1 MSKLRDIDL
10 RGTAIVEVP
19 SSIEHLNG
27 LEYFNLS
34 WCENLV
40 SLPESICNLK
50 SLKILDVLCS
60 LKLERLVVMLNEYW
74 HLTCHILKGG
84 VIWGNGFL
92 SSLNTL
98 NLQSHKMEAEAPNHP
113 NFCLSSLV
121 ELSVTN
127 MSWSLRNFSD
137 GFHLSSLKVLSV
149 GNFNPVARGLIFN
162 DIFLQSSLRRLSLH
176 NCNLMEKGIISTN
189 IWNLS
194 SLVSLSLSNCSL
206 REGDILNHICH
217 LSSLK
222 ELSLEGNHFSSIP
235 DSFNRLS
242 NLRGLNLSHCKQL
255 RYIPELPSS
264 LLFLDAHCSYGISSS
279 LSLVSL
285 YSKFN
290 RFEMEEELTK
300 V

>member
-34 WCENLV
+34 CCENLV
-40 SLPESICNLK
+40 SLPESICNLR
-50 SLKILDVLCS
+50 SLKTLDVHGCS
-60 LKLERLVVMLNEYW
+60 KLERLVVMPNEECY
-74 HLTCHILKGG
+74 LTCHILKLG
-84 VIWGNGFL
+84 ITWSNGRFSPL
-92 SSLNTL
+92 DTL
-98 NLQSHKMEAEAPNHP
+98 NLQSHQMEAEVPNHP
-113 NFCLSSLV
+113 HFSLSSLV

-127 MSWSLRNFSD
+127 NSGYYH
-137 GFHLSSLKVLSV
+137 GFHLSSLKVLSI

-189 IWNLS
+189 IWNLF

-206 REGDILNHICH
+206 RGGDILNHICH

-222 ELSLEGNHFSSIP
+222 ELSLEGNHFRSIP
-235 DSFNRLS
+235 ASINRLS

-255 RYIPELPSS
+255 QDIPEIPSS
-264 LLFLDAHCSYGISSS
+264 LLFLDAHCSDGISSN

-285 YSKFN
+285 NSQFSHFKT
-290 RFEMEEELTK
+290 ELTE

>member
-40 SLPESICNLK
+40 SLPESICNLR
-50 SLKILDVLCS
+50 SLKTLDVHGFS
-60 LKLERLVVMLNEYW
+60 KLERLVVMPNEECY
-74 HLTCHILKGG
+74 LTCHILKLG
-84 VIWGNGFL
+84 ITWSNGRFSPL
-92 SSLNTL
+92 DTL
-98 NLQSHKMEAEAPNHP
+98 NLQSHQMEAEVPNHP
-113 NFCLSSLV
+113 HFSLSSLV

-127 MSWSLRNFSD
+127 NSGYYH
-137 GFHLSSLKVLSV
+137 GFHLSSLKVLSI

-189 IWNLS
+189 IWNLF

-206 REGDILNHICH
+206 RGGDILNHICH

-255 RYIPELPSS
+255 RDIPELPSS
-264 LLFLDAHCSYGISSS
+264 LLFLDAHCSDGISSS
-279 LSLVSL
+279 PSLVSL
-285 YSKFN
+285 YSQFN
-290 RFEMEEELTK
+290 HFETELIE

>member
-1 MSKLRDIDL
+1 MSKLREIYL
-10 RGTAIVEVP
+10 NETAIVEVP

-27 LEYFNLS
+27 LEYFDLS
-34 WCENLV
+34 CCENLV
-40 SLPESICNLK
+40 SLPESICNLR
-50 SLKILDVLCS
+50 SLKTLDVQGCS
-60 LKLERLVVMLNEYW
+60 KLERLVVMPNEECY
-74 HLTCHILKGG
+74 LTCHILKLG
-84 VIWGNGFL
+84 ITWSNGCL
-92 SSLNTL
+92 SPLDTL
-98 NLQSHKMEAEAPNHP
+98 NLQSHQMEAEAPNHP
-113 NFCLSSLV
+113 NFRLSSLV

-127 MSWSLRNFSD
+127 SYYHRNFSD

-149 GNFNPVARGLIFN
+149 GNFNPVAKGLIFN
-162 DIFLQSSLRRLSLH
+162 GIFLQSSLRRLSLH
-176 NCNLMEKGIISTN
+176 NCNLMEEGIIPTN

-194 SLVSLSLSNCSL
+194 SLVSLSLSNCNL
-206 REGDILNHICH
+206 MDGDILNHICH

-264 LLFLDAHCSYGISSS
+264 LLFLDAHCSDGISSS
-279 LSLVSL
+279 PSLMSL

-290 RFEMEEELTK
+290 RLETELTE

>member
-1 MSKLRDIDL
+1 MSKLREIEL
-10 RGTAIVEVP
+10 SGTAIVEVS

-27 LEYFNLS
+27 LEHFHLS
-34 WCENLV
+34 RCENLV
-40 SLPESICNLK
+40 SLPKSICNLR
-50 SLKILDVLCS
+50 SLQILTVEGCS
-60 LKLERLVVMLNEYW
+60 KLERLVVKPNEEWY
-74 HLTCHILKGG
+74 LTCHILKLG
-84 VIWGNGFL
+84 ISWSNGCFSPL
-92 SSLNTL
+92 DTL
-98 NLQSHKMEAEAPNHP
+98 NLQSHQMEAEAPNHP
-113 NFCLSSLV
+113 NSRLSSLV

-127 MSWSLRNFSD
+127 SYHHRNFSD
-137 GFHLSSLKVLSV
+137 GFHLSSLQVLSV
-149 GNFNPVARGLIFN
+149 GNFNSVARGLIFN
-162 DIFLQSSLRRLSLH
+162 GIFLQSSLRRLSLH

-222 ELSLEGNHFSSIP
+222 ELSLEGNYFSSIP

-255 RYIPELPSS
+255 QYIPELPSS
-264 LLFLDAHCSYGISSS
+264 LLFLDAHYSDGISSS
-279 LSLVSL
+279 PSLVSL

-290 RFEMEEELTK
+290 RFETELTE

>member
-1 MSKLRDIDL
+1 MSKLREIYL
-10 RGTAIVEVP
+10 NETAIVEVP

-27 LEYFNLS
+27 LEYFDLS
-34 WCENLV
+34 CCENLG
-40 SLPESICNLK
+40 SLPESICNLR
-50 SLKILDVLCS
+50 SLKTLNVQGCS
-60 LKLERLVVMLNEYW
+60 KLERLVVMPNEECY
-74 HLTCHILKGG
+74 LTCHILKLG
-84 VIWGNGFL
+84 ITWSNGCL
-92 SSLNTL
+92 SPLDTL
-98 NLQSHKMEAEAPNHP
+98 NLQSHQMEAEAPNHP
-113 NFCLSSLV
+113 NFRLSSLV

-127 MSWSLRNFSD
+127 SYYHRNFSD
-137 GFHLSSLKVLSV
+137 DFHLSSLKVLSV

-162 DIFLQSSLRRLSLH
+162 GIFLQSSLRRLSLH
-176 NCNLMEKGIISTN
+176 NCNLMEEGIIPTN

-194 SLVSLSLSNCSL
+194 SLVSLSLSNCNL
-206 REGDILNHICH
+206 MDGDILNHICH

-264 LLFLDAHCSYGISSS
+264 LIFLDAHCSDGISSS
-279 LSLVSL
+279 PSLMSL

-290 RFEMEEELTK
+290 RFETELTE